1 MNLCQ
6 FWDSLEPMNKIMM
19 RALISWLWSCC
30 IWRLTDKNQCYNLTS
45 SNFSNEKNWFILV
58 FGMRYGYV
66 HLHYCFFLEN
76 KNIHWWHLCCRNV
89 ISVACTLLAGTL
101 SFCRPIRCQH
111 IASNWS
117 LSFFMP
123 EWKRMSGDSNKRQ
136 DQPLG
141 NG

>member
-6 FWDSLEPMNKIMM
+6 FWDRLEPMNKIMM

-101 SFCRPIRCQH
+101 SFCLPNQVSAHSIQLV
-111 IASNWS
+111 S
-117 LSFFMP
+117 LILHARV
-123 EWKRMSGDSNKRQ
+123 EKNVRWQ
-136 DQPLG
+136 Q
-141 NG
+141 